1 MSHEKSA
8 YESLFWTVREAAQIL
23 GKSEAWMRD
32 KIKCRKIRFHKLGG
46 SVMIKKT
53 DLDRWISQ
61 SAVEP
66 LKREPKKIKEDD
78 PLFRLLGLVK

>member
-1 MSHEKSA
+1 MPREKSA
-8 YESLFWTVREAAQIL
+8 YESLFWTVREASQIL

-46 SVMIKKT
+46 SVMIKKA

-61 SAVEP
+61 SVVEP
-66 LKREPKKIKEDD
+66 VKRRERRVSDGTLE
-78 PLFRLLGLVK
+78 RMLGMSL